1 MSKLVFLLEEA
12 SAKAMLEGLL
22 PNIIPES
29 IDPKYI
35 VFDGKQDLEKQIERK
50 LRGWLEPNSAF
61 IVLRDQ
67 DSGDCL
73 EIKEV
78 LVRKCNE
85 AQKPDTIVRIACREL
100 ESWYFGDLK
109 AVEKG
114 LELSNLSR
122 FQRNKK
128 YRNPDEIIRLS
139 DELEKITKGRYQ
151 KVSGSRAIGPNLSI
165 NGNISKS
172 FCAFLQGIEKAKP
185 LLNVDMKK

>member
-114 LELSNLSR
+114 LELSNLS
-122 FQRNKK
+122 
-128 YRNPDEIIRLS
+128 
-139 DELEKITKGRYQ
+139 
-151 KVSGSRAIGPNLSI
+151 
-165 NGNISKS
+165 
-172 FCAFLQGIEKAKP
+172 
-185 LLNVDMKK
+185 